1 MVSKV
6 AVVTGSNQG
15 IGFGIVEELC
25 RRNVEIVYL
34 TSRDEER
41 GRKAV
46 KSLEDSGFYPK
57 FHQLDVTDET
67 SVKVFADFIKEK
79 HGGVDILIN
88 NAGFLDPDFYKTTYE
103 DAKKVIDVNFYG
115 IVLIQKYFFP
125 ILRDDARVVNVSS
138 AWGHITNIKNTYW
151 IQRLIKDD
159 LTYDDVHAF
168 IKWFLDSVKDGT
180 LKGEDF
186 IDNSVVAYR
195 ISKVAISALT
205 KVQQKEVGR
214 GISINHLNP
223 GFVRTNMTR
232 GGGDMTI
239 DEAGLTPAYLALDID
254 QSVKGKYFWF
264 DKTEVDWAD
273 FNLNIIDTFE
283 VFEKAL
289 DEAKKN

>member
-15 IGFGIVEELC
+15 IGFGIVKELC

-46 KSLEDSGFYPK
+46 KSLENSGFYPK

-67 SVKVFADFIKEK
+67 SVEVFADFIKEK

-115 IVLIQKYFFP
+115 IVLMQKYFFP
-125 ILRDDARVVNVSS
+125 ILRD
-138 AWGHITNIKNTYW
+138 
-151 IQRLIKDD
+151 
-159 LTYDDVHAF
+159 
-168 IKWFLDSVKDGT
+168 SVEDGT
-180 LKGEDF
+180 LKEEDF
-186 IDNSVVAYR
+186 IENSVIAYR
-195 ISKVAISALT
+195 VSKVAVSALT
-205 KVQQKEVGR
+205 RVQQKQVGR

-232 GGGDMTI
+232 GGGDMTV

-273 FNLNIIDTFE
+273 FTLNIVDTFE
-283 VFEKAL
+283 AFEKAL
-289 DEAKKN
+289 DEVKNN